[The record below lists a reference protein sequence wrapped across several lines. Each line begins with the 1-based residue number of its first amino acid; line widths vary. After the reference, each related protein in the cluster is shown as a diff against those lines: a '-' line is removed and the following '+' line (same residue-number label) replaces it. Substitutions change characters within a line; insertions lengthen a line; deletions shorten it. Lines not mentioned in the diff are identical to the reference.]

1 MTDVAPVP
9 PLVHELTVG
18 ADPAHA
24 FTTWVDRAA
33 QWWPAGHTVSGGPA
47 AVVFE
52 PRPGGRVY
60 ERGPDGAE
68 HVWGEVLGWDP
79 PHRLELLWHLFF
91 PRSEA
96 THVVVT
102 FTAEG
107 SATRVRIEQTGW
119 EALGSAGPARRERTQ
134 AGWAATTAGYRAL
147 LAAEHG
153 AEHGARNESGGVA
166 GA

>member
-1 MTDVAPVP
+1 
-9 PLVHELTVG
+9 
-18 ADPAHA
+18 
-24 FTTWVDRAA
+24 
-33 QWWPAGHTVSGGPA
+33 
-47 AVVFE
+47 VV
-52 PRPGGRVY
+52 
-60 ERGPDGAE
+60 
-68 HVWGEVLGWDP
+68 GWDP

-107 SATRVRIEQTGW
+107 AGTRVRIEQTGW

-134 AGWAATTAGYRAL
+134 AGWAATTAGYREL
-147 LAAEHG
+147 LAAEY
-153 AEHGARNESGGVA
+153 AASEESGGVA